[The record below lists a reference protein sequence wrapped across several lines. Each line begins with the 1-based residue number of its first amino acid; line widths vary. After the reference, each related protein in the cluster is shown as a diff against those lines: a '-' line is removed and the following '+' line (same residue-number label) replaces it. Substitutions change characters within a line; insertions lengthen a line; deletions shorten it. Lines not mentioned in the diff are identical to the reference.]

1 MQKAKHLF
9 PFLAAIALASCTGA
23 EEGAPADGGGSGDAV
38 ADAASEI
45 ALSGEETIAMAGTAW
60 LSVGTDGAVQRT
72 LIDEGGRY
80 RDIRNGELFGEGS
93 WEQRPDGK
101 VCFEPDTGL
110 GACWQTE
117 SADADGTVIATN
129 DDDRRIE
136 LKRVTYT
143 APETAEDDS
152 AS

>member
-1 MQKAKHLF
+1 MQTSRHIL
-9 PFLAAIALASCTGA
+9 PILASIALISCA
-23 EEGAPADGGGSGDAV
+23 ESADTSSTDGGGSGDAV
-38 ADAASEI
+38 AEAASEI
-45 ALSGEETIAMAGTAW
+45 AQAGEETIAMAGTAW
-60 LSVGTDGAVQRT
+60 LSVGTDGAVQTT

-80 RDIRNGELFGEGS
+80 RDIRNGELFGEGG
-93 WEQRPDGK
+93 WQQRPDGR

-117 SADADGTVIATN
+117 SGDQDGTVIAIN

-143 APETAEDDS
+143 APDASEDDS